1 MIKGI
6 LEVLGLEPERVFL
19 TWIGASEGPQFAQW
33 AHRIDQFVK
42 EKGLNPLNKSSIT

>member
-1 MIKGI
+1 M
-6 LEVLGLEPERVFL
+6 LGLEPERVFL

-42 EKGLNPLNKSSIT
+42 KKGPNLLSGSSTT